1 MENKYNR
8 FNLKILNSMEEIEK
22 TLLGNSFS
30 KVEVEKLSE
39 SYYTED
45 NYNLNETKSLKDLDE
60 YFILRKN
67 ENDLTELLLYTH
79 GDFTGKYRG
88 DFSIERLNQSGKKY
102 KEIFSVNK
110 EVTKYTKDDINFNIV
125 NVENLGIFFE
135 YISEEEINVDFV
147 YELLNNL
154 NINYNETEKN
164 YAEIKFQ
171 QIKKGD

>member
-8 FNLKILNSMEEIEK
+8 FNLKILNSLKEIEI
-22 TLLGNSFS
+22 TLLENNFS

-45 NYNLNETKSLKDLDE
+45 NYNLNEKKSLKDLDE

-67 ENDLTELLLYTH
+67 ENGLTELLLYTH

-88 DFSIERLNQSGKKY
+88 DFSIERLNQSGKTY

-125 NVENLGIFFE
+125 NVENLGVFFE
-135 YISEEEINVDFV
+135 YISEEKINVDFV

-154 NINYNETEKN
+154 NINYNETEQN
-164 YAEIKFQ
+164 YVEIKFQ